1 MSLIIGLTGENCSG
15 KGASAEYLKKKGLYY
30 LSLSDFIREDLA
42 EENAEITRE
51 SMIAKGNDL
60 RARFGPGIL
69 AQRAAQRMEKDRNYT
84 IDSIRNP
91 GEVKELKKL
100 KNFVLVHVH
109 APPETRFERMKAR
122 KRESDPQSF
131 EAFQKIEEAEMKKEG
146 QNLGETI
153 TLADKKIENS
163 AEFGELYDHW
173 EMLLSQLSREFRS
186 DRPTWDE
193 YFMSIAR
200 QVATRSNCIKRKVA
214 AVIVRDKRI
223 ISTGYNGTPRG
234 TRNCNEGG
242 CPRCNNF
249 AESGTKLEECYC
261 AHGEENAIVQAAY
274 HGISVKDSTIYSTFC
289 PCLYCTRMIINAG
302 IREVVYNAEYPLS
315 ESSFKLLNEAG
326 VIVRKMK
333 I

>member
-1 MSLIIGLTGENCSG
+1 MSLILGLTGENCSG
-15 KGASAEYLKKKGLYY
+15 KGISAEYLKKRGFYY
-30 LSLSDFIREDLA
+30 LSLSDFIREELA
-42 EENAEITRE
+42 EQNEEITRE

-60 RARFGPGIL
+60 RARFGQGIL
-69 AQRAAQRMEKDRNYT
+69 AQRAVHKMEKDRNY
-84 IDSIRNP
+84 IVDSIRNP

-109 APPETRFERMKAR
+109 APPEIRFERMKAR
-122 KRESDPQSF
+122 KRESDPQTF
-131 EAFQKIEEAEMKKEG
+131 EAFKIIEEAEMKKEG
-146 QNLGETI
+146 QNLGETVK
-153 TLADKKIENS
+153 TADRKIENNS
-163 AEFGELYDHW
+163 QQPDLYGKWDT
-173 EMLLSQLSREFRS
+173 LLSQLSKEFHS
-186 DRPTWDE
+186 DRPSWDE
-193 YFMSIAR
+193 YFMSIAK

-234 TRNCNEGG
+234 NKNCNEGG

-274 HGISVKDSTIYSTFC
+274 HGISVKDSTIYTTFC

-302 IREVVYNAEYPLS
+302 IKEVVYNADYPLH
-315 ESSFKLLNEAG
+315 ESALKLLEEAG

>member
-1 MSLIIGLTGENCSG
+1 MSLVIGLTGENCSG
-15 KGASAEYLKKKGLYY
+15 KGISAEYLKKRGFYY
-30 LSLSDFIREDLA
+30 LSLSDFIREELA

-51 SMIAKGNDL
+51 SMIAKGNDM
-60 RARFGPGIL
+60 RARFGQGIL
-69 AQRAAQRMEKDRNYT
+69 AQRAVHKMEKDRNYI

-91 GEVKELKKL
+91 GEVRELKKL
-100 KNFVLVHVH
+100 RNFVLVHVQSP
-109 APPETRFERMKAR
+109 AEIRFERMRAR
-122 KRESDPQSF
+122 KRESDPQTF
-131 EAFQKIEEAEMKKEG
+131 EAFKVIEEAEMKKEG
-146 QNLGETI
+146 QNLGET
-153 TLADKKIENS
+153 TKMADRKIENG
-163 AEFGELYDHW
+163 AELQDLYDKW
-173 EMLLSQLSREFRS
+173 DALLSQLSKEFHS
-186 DRPTWDE
+186 DRPSWDE

-234 TRNCNEGG
+234 TKNCNEGG
-242 CPRCNNF
+242 CPRCNSF

-302 IREVVYNAEYPLS
+302 IKEVVYNADYPLH
-315 ESSFKLLNEAG
+315 ENALKLLEEAG
-326 VIVRKMK
+326 VVVRKMK